1 MAMKKR
7 HDISRGG
14 IPKPSDT
21 GSETTPEQDPGTN
34 DQYATGNT
42 DEEDVN
48 VRMTGDRTAWDSG
61 RGSSIAEGTHAES
74 DTRAADAETPGVP
87 TKPAD
92 DQ

>member
-21 GSETTPEQDPGTN
+21 ESGTTSEQDVGKTDRSAN
-34 DQYATGNT
+34 K

-61 RGSSIAEGTHAES
+61 RGASIAEGTHAES

-92 DQ
+92 EE